1 MIGFKNYN
9 LKVNNENIDS
19 VILKL
24 TECANVEIRD
34 IGRRIGLIRVKALT
48 LDKIC
53 VITEILSV
61 EKDTK
66 FYINRIAIL

>member
-1 MIGFKNYN
+1 MGLQNYN

-24 TECANVEIRD
+24 SECANVEIRN
-34 IGRRIGLIRVKALT
+34 IARRSGLIQVKALT
-48 LDKIC
+48 LEKISA
-53 VITEILSV
+53 IAEILNV

>member
-1 MIGFKNYN
+1 MKIQNYN
-9 LKVNNENIDS
+9 LKVDNENIDS

-24 TECANVEIRD
+24 TKCANVEIRN
-34 IGRRIGLIRVKALT
+34 IGRRTGMIQVKAKT
-48 LDKIC
+48 LETISS
-53 VITEILSV
+53 INEILTV

>member
-1 MIGFKNYN
+1 MGLQNYN
-9 LKVNNENIDS
+9 LMVKNENIDS

-24 TECANVEIRD
+24 TKCANVEIRN
-34 IGRRIGLIRVKALT
+34 IGRRTGLIQIKAKT
-48 LDKIC
+48 LETISS
-53 VITEILSV
+53 IHEILTV

>member
-1 MIGFKNYN
+1 MVLQNYN
-9 LKVNNENIDS
+9 LKVKNENIDS

-24 TECANVEIRD
+24 TKCANVEIRN
-34 IGRRIGLIRVKALT
+34 IGRRSGMIQVKALT
-48 LDKIC
+48 LDTISSISE
-53 VITEILSV
+53 VLTV

>member
-1 MIGFKNYN
+1 MGLQNYN
-9 LKVNNENIDS
+9 LRVDNENIDS

-24 TECANVEIRD
+24 SECANVEIRD
-34 IGRRIGLIRVKALT
+34 IGRRTGLIRVKALT
-48 LDKIC
+48 LEKISN
-53 VITEILSV
+53 IAEILTV

>member
-1 MIGFKNYN
+1 MEFKNYN

-24 TECANVEIRD
+24 TNCANVEIRN
-34 IGRRIGLIRVKALT
+34 IKRCCNLIQIKAIT
-48 LDKIC
+48 LEKIMP
-53 VITEILSV
+53 IAEILTV
-61 EKDTK
+61 EIDTK